1 MIVNIGAMTED
12 DAGPRGP
19 FGTRGRGT
27 LGVIA
32 TGTAASG
39 PVLNGLRA
47 AAREHGYV
55 LVVFG
60 VPGRGRAALP
70 AAVAGLLLQGVSG
83 IVVLDTHLA
92 AELPPVDGVPL
103 VPAASADQS
112 EGARRATEHLLDLGH
127 PTVWHLG
134 GPEDGPIARARE
146 RGWRETLEHHGAEVP
161 PVVRGDWSARSGYR
175 AGQSLAVE
183 PGVGAVFSAND
194 HMALGLLS
202 AFTEAGMRVPR
213 DAHVVGFDDV
223 PEAAYFEPPLTT
235 VRQDFVAAGRQ
246 TVADLLARIDGVPA
260 PRRPVEVELVVRES
274 SRCLRAG

>member
-1 MIVNIGAMTED
+1 MTDD
-12 DAGPRGP
+12 DAGPRGSLP
-19 FGTRGRGT
+19 TRRRGT

-32 TGTAASG
+32 GGTAASG
-39 PVLNGLRA
+39 RVLNGLRA
-47 AAREHGYV
+47 AAREHGYA

-60 VPGRGRAALP
+60 VPGRGRAAVP
-70 AAVAGLLLQGVSG
+70 AAAAGLLLQGVSG
-83 IVVLDTHLA
+83 IVVVDAHLV
-92 AELPPVDGVPL
+92 AELSPVAGVPL
-103 VPAASADQS
+103 IPAATADQY

-146 RGWRETLEHHGAEVP
+146 RGWRETLELHGAEVP

-235 VRQDFVAAGRQ
+235 VRQDFLAAGRQ
-246 TVADLLARIDGVPA
+246 TLAELVARIDGVPA
-260 PRRPVEVELVVRES
+260 PRRPVETELVVRES
-274 SRCLRAG
+274 SRCLKGT